1 MTPNERSACLR
12 TQVPRAAWPTGQAW
26 PLLAIV
32 WLLEPANVVAPLA
45 AADQPPV
52 ASTSVARPPERWSG
66 GPARAGG
73 GAERAAERGCETCG
87 RAIPWGF
94 ETCFHCLQQSAAQ
107 RTLELGRWALDRSRQ
122 ALQALQEPGLTD
134 RAIERLLQVK
144 QDWLQRHGDS
154 SDADQ
159 AARREG
165 LRRLGRL
172 PVGADGRTVDDV
184 AREAVRRLLPALEGT
199 DLADDPV
206 RVLSYYLVLDAKGF
220 LKEVR
225 FLRGPLGE
233 PMTVLEAI
241 EYHRRLDSGQA
252 RELLELAEDL
262 QRLSRPD
269 CPAQQVPL
277 LLDAVGRTLKVLL
290 KR

>member
-1 MTPNERSACLR
+1 MTPNERPARLWKQAR
-12 TQVPRAAWPTGQAW
+12 RAAWPTGQVW
-26 PLLAIV
+26 PLLAII
-32 WLLEPANVVAPLA
+32 WLLGPANGVAPLA
-45 AADQPPV
+45 AADQPLV
-52 ASTSVARPPERWSG
+52 ASTSVDRPPER
-66 GPARAGG
+66 GG
-73 GAERAAERGCETCG
+73 GRPERAAERCCETCG
-87 RAIPWGF
+87 CAIPWGF
-94 ETCFHCLQQSAAQ
+94 ETCFYCLQQSAAQ

-144 QDWLQRHGDS
+144 QDWLQRHGNS

-165 LRRLGRL
+165 LRQLGRR

-241 EYHRRLDSGQA
+241 EYHRRLNPGQA

-290 KR
+290 NK